1 LRPQPPLMPGCVLMF
16 VSKAHEA
23 TATIA
28 ALNCSQAVI
37 AFKMDGTILTANEN
51 FLAVTGYRLADIRG
65 RSHAIFIAVKERQS
79 TAYQRFWDGLKR
91 GEFQAGE
98 YRHIGKHGREV
109 WLQATYNPILR
120 PNGKPFKVI
129 AFATDITARIGR
141 EGDDGAS
148 RLAPEALMLDRTAA
162 CDASGRGR
170 HAAVWAAGDRPVAL
184 GTTPVGE
191 TMTEGTEPASRI
203 GNVVDM
209 INRVAAENNLAA
221 LRATIEAARA
231 SEAVTTDLHPRS
243 QARRPAGWGR
253 GCDPVNADRAYWIA
267 GQAGQ

>member
-1 LRPQPPLMPGCVLMF
+1 MPGCVLMF

-109 WLQATYNPILR
+109 WLHATYNPILR

-141 EGDDGAS
+141 EGDGAS
-148 RLAPEALMLDRTAA
+148 RLAREALTLDWTAA
-162 CDASGRGR
+162 CDASGPGR
-170 HAAVWAAGDRPVAL
+170 HAAVWAAGDRRVAL

-191 TMTEGTEPASRI
+191 TMSEGAEPASRI

-231 SEAVTTDLHPRS
+231 SEAVTTDLRPRS
-243 QARRPAGWGR
+243 QARRPGR
-253 GCDPVNADRAYWIA
+253 MG
-267 GQAGQ
+267 

>member
-1 LRPQPPLMPGCVLMF
+1 MF

-28 ALNCSQAVI
+28 ALNCSHAVI

-51 FLAVTGYRLADIRG
+51 FLAVTGYRLTDIRG
-65 RSHAIFIAVKERQS
+65 RSHAMFIAVKERHG

-109 WLQATYNPILR
+109 WLQATYHPILR
-120 PNGKPFKVI
+120 PNGKPFKII

-141 EGDDGAS
+141 DAGREGDGGTS
-148 RLAPEALMLDRTAA
+148 RLAPEALVLDQAGA
-162 CDASGRGR
+162 FDAFGLRRELAVGRPGDPR
-170 HAAVWAAGDRPVAL
+170 VPFVWSSRGFAGPP
-184 GTTPVGE
+184 GPVGDAPRGE
-191 TMTEGTEPASRI
+191 AMPPAAEPASRI

-209 INRVAAENNLAA
+209 INRIAAENNLAA

-231 SEAVTTDLHPRS
+231 SEAMTTDLRPRS
-243 QARRPAGWGR
+243 QARRPGR
-253 GCDPVNADRAYWIA
+253 MA
-267 GQAGQ
+267 

>member
-1 LRPQPPLMPGCVLMF
+1 MF

-65 RSHAIFIAVKERQS
+65 RSHAIFIAVNERQS

-141 EGDDGAS
+141 ESDDGAS
-148 RLAPEALMLDRTAA
+148 RLAARTFRSPVVKAMAFGTGVSRAA
-162 CDASGRGR
+162 QRLR
-170 HAAVWAAGDRPVAL
+170 
-184 GTTPVGE
+184 
-191 TMTEGTEPASRI
+191 EGEPAVPAQRKRKSRRRARRERAKQI
-203 GNVVDM
+203 SAA
-209 INRVAAENNLAA
+209 RQVAAKPK
-221 LRATIEAARA
+221 A
-231 SEAVTTDLHPRS
+231 S
-243 QARRPAGWGR
+243 
-253 GCDPVNADRAYWIA
+253 
-267 GQAGQ
+267 

>member
-1 LRPQPPLMPGCVLMF
+1 MF

-23 TATIA
+23 TATLA
-28 ALNCSQAVI
+28 ALNCSHAVI

-65 RSHAIFIAVKERQS
+65 RSHSIFIAVKECHGM
-79 TAYQRFWDGLKR
+79 AYQRFWDGLKR

-109 WLQATYNPILR
+109 WLQATYHPILR
-120 PNGKPFKVI
+120 PNGKPFKII

-141 EGDDGAS
+141 DAGRDGDGGAF
-148 RLAPEALMLDRTAA
+148 RLAPEALMLDRAGTF
-162 CDASGRGR
+162 DASGQKRE
-170 HAAVWAAGDRPVAL
+170 AAVWRPGDPRVSLVGSSPSFAGPARPVADA
-184 GTTPVGE
+184 PGE
-191 TMTEGTEPASRI
+191 AHTGDAMPAAAEPASRI

-209 INRVAAENNLAA
+209 INRIAAENNLAA

-231 SEAVTTDLHPRS
+231 SEAMTTDLRPRS
-243 QARRPAGWGR
+243 QARRPGR
-253 GCDPVNADRAYWIA
+253 MA
-267 GQAGQ
+267 

>member
-1 LRPQPPLMPGCVLMF
+1 MF

-23 TATIA
+23 TATLA
-28 ALNCSQAVI
+28 ALNCSHAVI

-65 RSHAIFIAVKERQS
+65 RSHAIFIAVKDRHS
-79 TAYQRFWDGLKR
+79 AAYQQFWDGLKR

-109 WLQATYNPILR
+109 WLHATYHPILR
-120 PNGKPFKVI
+120 PNGKPFKVV

-141 EGDDGAS
+141 DAGREGDGGTS
-148 RLAPEALMLDRTAA
+148 RLAPEALMLDRASA
-162 CDASGRGR
+162 FDALGQGRGLAVWRPGDPPVPLVGSGRSFAGPAGTLGDAPPGEAMP
-170 HAAVWAAGDRPVAL
+170 AAA
-184 GTTPVGE
+184 
-191 TMTEGTEPASRI
+191 EPARRI

-209 INRVAAENNLAA
+209 INRIAAENNLAA

-231 SEAVTTDLHPRS
+231 SEAITTDMRPWS
-243 QARRPAGWGR
+243 QVRWPSRMA
-253 GCDPVNADRAYWIA
+253 
-267 GQAGQ
+267 

>member
-1 LRPQPPLMPGCVLMF
+1 MPGCVLMF

-23 TATIA
+23 RATIA
-28 ALNCSQAVI
+28 ALNCSQAII

-65 RSHAIFIAVKERQS
+65 RSHAIFIAVRERHS
-79 TAYQRFWDGLKR
+79 TAYQQFWDGLKR

-109 WLQATYNPILR
+109 WLRATYNPILG

-129 AFATDITARIGR
+129 AFATDMTARIWR
-141 EGDDGAS
+141 EGDGTS
-148 RLAPEALMLDRTAA
+148 RLAPEALMLDRTPA
-162 CDASGRGR
+162 CDASGRRR
-170 HAAVWAAGDRPVAL
+170 HVAVWATGDPRIPLA

-191 TMTEGTEPASRI
+191 TMPEGAEPASRI

-209 INRVAAENNLAA
+209 INRIAAENNLAA

-231 SEAVTTDLHPRS
+231 TEAMTTDLRPRS
-243 QARRPAGWGR
+243 QARRPGR
-253 GCDPVNADRAYWIA
+253 MG
-267 GQAGQ
+267 